1 MIYIN
6 DLHEC
11 ITYSTAYHFADDTN
25 LLIINNSLKKL
36 NKHINHD
43 LSNLVQWLRANKISL
58 NTKKTELVLFKS
70 KRTKITKHLNFRIS
84 GQKIIPVKNIKYLG
98 IKIDEHL
105 SFAPHTQELALKLSR
120 SNGMLA
126 KIRHYVNFETL
137 LSIYHAIFGSHLRY
151 ACQVWGHSRNQSLGR
166 IASLQNKAL
175 KIIHYL
181 PNRSSSNILYY
192 LSNTLRLS
200 DLLTFLNGLFVWD
213 QRNSR
218 LPTVFN
224 IIQTISHI
232 AMRAAIT

>member
-1 MIYIN
+1 
-6 DLHEC
+6 
-11 ITYSTAYHFADDTN
+11 
-25 LLIINNSLKKL
+25 
-36 NKHINHD
+36 
-43 LSNLVQWLRANKISL
+43 
-58 NTKKTELVLFKS
+58 
-70 KRTKITKHLNFRIS
+70 
-84 GQKIIPVKNIKYLG
+84 
-98 IKIDEHL
+98 
-105 SFAPHTQELALKLSR
+105 
-120 SNGMLA
+120 MLA

-224 IIQTISHI
+224 DYFSYRNACRYNLRSITNNNLIIPLKRTLTYGTNSITYQCISTWNNLPIDLRTDPDLQHSKQKFSEALFNI
-232 AMRAAIT
+232 LLQKYL